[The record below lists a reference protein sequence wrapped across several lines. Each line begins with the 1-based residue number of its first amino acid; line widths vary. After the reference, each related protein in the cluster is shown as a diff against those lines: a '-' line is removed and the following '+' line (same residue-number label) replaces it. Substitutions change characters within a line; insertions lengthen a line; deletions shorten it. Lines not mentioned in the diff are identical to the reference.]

1 MKAMSKCYH
10 TRTTLSGHVT
20 YKGATIKIDDH
31 KRAVYHSQRGA
42 NSRSKKTV
50 IVQGQ
55 IDNAHGKQV
64 RDARAHDL
72 KAGREDR
79 RKLQRLE
86 RIAKRAQ
93 RAN

>member
-1 MKAMSKCYH
+1 MSNCYH

-20 YKGATIKIDDH
+20 YKGATIRIDEH

-42 NSRSKKTV
+42 NSKSKKTV

-64 RDARAHDL
+64 RDARAHGL
-72 KAGREDR
+72 KDGREDR
-79 RKLQRLE
+79 RKAQRLE
-86 RIAKRAQ
+86 RMAKRAQ